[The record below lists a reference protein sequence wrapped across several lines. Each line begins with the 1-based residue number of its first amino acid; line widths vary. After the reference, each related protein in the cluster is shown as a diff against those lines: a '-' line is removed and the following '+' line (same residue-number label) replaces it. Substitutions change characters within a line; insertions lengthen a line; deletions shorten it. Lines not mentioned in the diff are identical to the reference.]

1 MEEITVNFQRRV
13 RELSTTLPSSLQGP
27 LGRWGSGTERKG
39 RNGSR
44 AFVHLSWCAFALTL
58 LLRATWL
65 EETIRAL
72 DLRVTSHQKEKSHR
86 YGAGV
91 TGEIGLKRLSVQSEC
106 RTLGYQ
112 PNSYSRSDQVWA
124 GGLLASNAHGSLSS
138 LKPANFEC
146 RRWASGVHSANSIC
160 STSSGVRMAISPDQ
174 PSEST
179 HRPATD
185 QKKQNLHWVPIFRC
199 SDRYQMHQCGSGSL
213 ICSNTRCR
221 RRC

>member
-58 LLRATWL
+58 LLRATRL

-72 DLRVTSHQKEKSHR
+72 DRAARHIPSEGEIPSVRSR
-86 YGAGV
+86 V

-106 RTLGYQ
+106 RTLEIENPRLQ
-112 PNSYSRSDQVWA
+112 LED
-124 GGLLASNAHGSLSS
+124 
-138 LKPANFEC
+138 
-146 RRWASGVHSANSIC
+146 SG
-160 STSSGVRMAISPDQ
+160 
-174 PSEST
+174 
-179 HRPATD
+179 PATNLPTAAD
-185 QKKQNLHWVPIFRC
+185 QR
-199 SDRYQMHQCGSGSL
+199 
-213 ICSNTRCR
+213 
-221 RRC
+221 